1 MESQDEAGLLPRV
14 RYQFPRPLVPGRLVR
29 RYKRF
34 LADVLLEDGE
44 QVTAHCP
51 NSGSML
57 GCLADEAP
65 VYLSPSD
72 NPRRRTAYTWEMIQI
87 GGGWVGINTL
97 VPNRLVASAARLGV
111 PPLFT
116 GVEEVRTEVKV
127 SDHSRLDL
135 LVQRRDGP
143 LYLEVKN
150 VTLVQQGQARFPDA
164 RTTRGARHLEELMRL
179 AAQGAGAAMVYLV
192 QRGDAGSFAPAEDID
207 PHYAELYHQARRSGV
222 EILVWQA
229 AVSPQ
234 GIHLSRR
241 LPLAS

>member
-1 MESQDEAGLLPRV
+1 MDGVEEARLLKGV
-14 RYQFPRPLVPGRLVR
+14 RHEFPRPLVPGRLVR

-34 LADVLLEDGE
+34 LADVRLEDGE
-44 QVTAHCP
+44 VVTAHCP

-57 GCLADEAP
+57 GCLADDAP
-65 VYLSPSD
+65 VYLSPHD
-72 NPRRRTAYTWEMIQI
+72 DPRRRTAYTWEMIQI

-97 VPNRLVASAARLGV
+97 VPNRLVARAARLGL

-116 GVEEVRTEVKV
+116 GVREVRPEVKV

-135 LVQRRDGP
+135 LVQRQDGP

-192 QRGDAGSFAPAEDID
+192 QRGDAGSFAPADDID

-229 AVSPQ
+229 TVSPQ